1 MQLVCGSHTA
11 KVERVR
17 ARSYPPKLYSMMKQY
32 KLESLIYYSKLTLDK
47 EHIAKASSGDIQ
59 EMLDDYAQR
68 GWRLVST
75 DVTDFGF
82 AVYFYLYFE
91 KDAAV

>member
-1 MQLVCGSHTA
+1 
-11 KVERVR
+11 
-17 ARSYPPKLYSMMKQY
+17 MMKQY